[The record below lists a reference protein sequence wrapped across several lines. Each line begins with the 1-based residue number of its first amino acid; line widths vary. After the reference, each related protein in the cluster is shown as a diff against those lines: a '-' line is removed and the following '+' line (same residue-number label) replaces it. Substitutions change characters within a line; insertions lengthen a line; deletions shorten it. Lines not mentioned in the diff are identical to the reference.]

1 MEKRDFNIPNISCKH
16 CTGAIKDEL
25 SQIEGVRTVEGN
37 VEGKSVT
44 VEWDA
49 PATEG
54 RIIQILKE
62 INYPPAQ

>member
-1 MEKRDFNIPNISCKH
+1 MEKRNFHIPNISCKH

-25 SQIEGVRTVEGN
+25 SQIEGVLMVEGN
-37 VEGKSVT
+37 VQGKSIS
-44 VEWDA
+44 VEWDS
-49 PATEG
+49 PATED